1 MSIKLRDL
9 IRNVR
14 ACKTAAEERA
24 VIAKESALIRTAF
37 KDNDKQYRHRNVAK
51 LLFIH
56 MLGYP
61 SHFGQ
66 MECLKLI
73 AASNFSEK
81 RIGYLG
87 LMLLL
92 TDQEEVLMLVTNSLK
107 NDLNHSN
114 PFVVGLSLTAVGNI
128 ASPDMARDLITDIDK
143 HLKSENNY
151 LRKKAA
157 LACIRVFR
165 QVPELVEEFID
176 PILDLLRSKNHAVLL
191 TGVQL
196 VIDLLLIDRELHGG
210 YFKSVVS
217 VLVREL
223 RNLLSNNYTPEY
235 DVSGIVDPFLQVNIL
250 SCLRLL
256 GQDNDEASE
265 AMNDVLAQVA
275 TNTETSKNAGNAIL
289 YECVSTIMSIQSESG
304 LKVLAINILGRFL
317 LNRDNN
323 IRYVALNTLSKVIA
337 DDAPAVQR
345 HRNTIVDCLK
355 DPDLSIR
362 QRALELIYALVN
374 ETNIQALAREMLNY
388 LVVSP
393 NDQKPALCSRIA
405 DAVERYA
412 PTQRWHIDTLITM
425 LSIAGSILPDE
436 HISSSLIVLI
446 QKNPALHVYVVHKLF
461 WALKEDM
468 SQLALAHVG
477 LWCIGEYGR
486 ALTADPPADE
496 ETLQGKTRVDEAT
509 IVDLLSTIVRHANA
523 SDQTKAYGLTAA
535 VKLTTRLSQ
544 PDSIAALQALLA
556 TFKTALSV
564 DLQQRSS
571 EFSGL
576 LDPRWGS
583 IRGDILAPMP
593 MIDMTRVRTRASQTL
608 AFSAPSMSSD
618 FDDQAVATPA
628 AASTAAPA
636 ADSLLIFDD
645 IFGAAPTA
653 SAPPATAAPVTA
665 APPRDLLEDIFSTG
679 PAPAVAAAAPAPLSN
694 GSLLDIFGGPAP
706 APAAPVQAVQPPGQH
721 IRAYEK
727 NGLALDIE
735 LSKPNLSDPT
745 ISHIN
750 CMFTN
755 ASAYQ
760 LDNFVFQAAFP
771 KYIRLIMD
779 PPSGAS
785 IPANMGGRLTQLAKI
800 QNTNHG
806 EKPVMMRIKLEF
818 TINGTKI
825 EDMATVN
832 AFPPTF

>member
-73 AASNFSEK
+73 AANNFSEK

-92 TDQEEVLMLVTNSLK
+92 TDQEEVLTLVTNSLK
-107 NDLNHSN
+107 NDLNHVN

-143 HLKSENNY
+143 HLKSDNHF

-165 QVPELVEEFID
+165 QVPELVEDFVE

-196 VIDLLLIDRELHGG
+196 IVDLLTIDRDVHGA
-210 YFKSVVS
+210 YFKGIVPA
-217 VLVREL
+217 LVREL

-256 GQDNDEASE
+256 GRDNEDASE

-337 DDAPAVQR
+337 EDAPAVQR

-374 ETNIQALAREMLNY
+374 ESNIQALAREMLNY

-393 NDQKPALCSRIA
+393 LDQKPALCSRIA
-405 DAVERYA
+405 DAVDRYA

-461 WALKEDM
+461 WALHEDTA
-468 SQLALAHVG
+468 QLALAHVA
-477 LWCIGEYGR
+477 LWCIGEYGH
-486 ALTADPPADE
+486 ALCASDPPADE
-496 ETLQGKTRVDEAT
+496 ETLQGKTRVDEAVVVALIT
-509 IVDLLSTIVRHANA
+509 TVR
-523 SDQTKAYGLTAA
+523 
-535 VKLTTRLSQ
+535 
-544 PDSIAALQALLA
+544 
-556 TFKTALSV
+556 
-564 DLQQRSS
+564 
-571 EFSGL
+571 
-576 LDPRWGS
+576 
-583 IRGDILAPMP
+583 
-593 MIDMTRVRTRASQTL
+593 
-608 AFSAPSMSSD
+608 
-618 FDDQAVATPA
+618 
-628 AASTAAPA
+628 
-636 ADSLLIFDD
+636 
-645 IFGAAPTA
+645 
-653 SAPPATAAPVTA
+653 
-665 APPRDLLEDIFSTG
+665 
-679 PAPAVAAAAPAPLSN
+679 
-694 GSLLDIFGGPAP
+694 
-706 APAAPVQAVQPPGQH
+706 
-721 IRAYEK
+721 
-727 NGLALDIE
+727 
-735 LSKPNLSDPT
+735 
-745 ISHIN
+745 
-750 CMFTN
+750 
-755 ASAYQ
+755 
-760 LDNFVFQAAFP
+760 
-771 KYIRLIMD
+771 
-779 PPSGAS
+779 
-785 IPANMGGRLTQLAKI
+785 
-800 QNTNHG
+800 
-806 EKPVMMRIKLEF
+806 
-818 TINGTKI
+818 
-825 EDMATVN
+825 
-832 AFPPTF
+832 